1 MCAPHPDLP
10 PVGGQEEDPA
20 SQGCPTVVWANLVAF
35 LQGVSAKAEYR
46 VGIDLDVDD
55 GRFAVPHGLVHRL
68 GGVPRLGRQVAIAL
82 AF

>member
-1 MCAPHPDLP
+1 MPCSA
-10 PVGGQEEDPA
+10 
-20 SQGCPTVVWANLVAF
+20 LVAF

-68 GGVPRLGRQVAIAL
+68 GSIPRLSRQVAIAL